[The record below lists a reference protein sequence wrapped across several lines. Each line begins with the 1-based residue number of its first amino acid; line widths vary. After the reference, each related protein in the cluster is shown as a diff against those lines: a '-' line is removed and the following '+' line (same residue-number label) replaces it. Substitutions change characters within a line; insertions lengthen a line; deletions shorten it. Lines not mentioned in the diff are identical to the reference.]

1 MGKLLL
7 AGGFLILAVTGY
19 GQVISPEIYQ
29 TEEDLLEGLQNGD
42 LTFDQYLELL
52 DLMRQ
57 REILGELDSQLVV
70 EIPDLDYSGMDT
82 ADNETQ
88 QRLGEYVQTALARKK
103 ESKGKVVLQH
113 RQRISEKSQ
122 PESYFRMR
130 AGNGG
135 SWNFFLESENEENE
149 NHIKRRAVEFNRT
162 NNWNIVLGNFNP
174 RYGLGVNVGY
184 RTYLNFSSENS
195 LKSENTFLFPF
206 WTRYNGIFSSY
217 QRRNHSVS
225 GFYSQNRFGSYKDQV
240 WAGEINLR
248 WRHLLVS
255 PIFSYQEI
263 SSGGSKFISKAGS
276 FFAKIIGE
284 EGEVGGELVVTNQ
297 REGGGVV
304 EAFWQ
309 PKGKFT
315 TQLLFWSYSRDFLH
329 PVSGGKALPDYRL
342 MELENLDLEHRSR
355 QAGETGFYFSNLV
368 RFNPRTRLDIAY
380 QQWKDGNSYFNK
392 NKARIGIGHWFK
404 RNLEV
409 RLKQYWEDDNL
420 AASFSERNTST
431 LVGTY
436 LFTEKTKLQVRL
448 NYRSSAIEGQN
459 VNSIWEEVI
468 FYFPVKKSLTSRL
481 RVRYRDEDISSGENS
496 SWDVYIGE
504 NVLLL
509 EKLALL
515 VEFVSKEYE
524 DFDREDLQVVRVRM
538 EWSL

>member
-1 MGKLLL
+1 LGKLLL
-7 AGGFLILAVTGY
+7 AGGFLILAATGF

-29 TEEDLLEGLQNGD
+29 TEEDLLEGLQNGE

-57 REILGELDSQLVV
+57 RETLGDLDSQLVV
-70 EIPDLDYSGMDT
+70 EIPDLDYSGLDT
-82 ADNETQ
+82 SDYEAKQKLAGYTQ
-88 QRLGEYVQTALARKK
+88 TVPVKKK
-103 ESKGKVVLQH
+103 ESRGVIVLQH
-113 RQRISEKSQ
+113 RQRISEESK
-122 PESYFRMR
+122 PESYFRVR

-135 SWNFFLESENEENE
+135 GWNFYLESENEENE
-149 NHIKRRAVEFNRT
+149 NRIKRRAIEFNRT

-184 RTYLNFSSENS
+184 RTYLNFSSDNS
-195 LKSENTFLFPF
+195 LEAENTFLFPF
-206 WTRYNGIFSSY
+206 WTRYNGIFASY
-217 QRRNHSVS
+217 QRRNHSAS

-248 WRHLLVS
+248 WRHSLVS

-263 SSGGSKFISKAGS
+263 SRGGSKFISKAGS
-276 FFAKIIGE
+276 IFAKIIGE
-284 EGEVGGELVVTNQ
+284 KGEMGGELVVTDQ
-297 REGGGVV
+297 KDKGGVV

-309 PKGKFT
+309 PGNKIT
-315 TQLLFWSYSRDFLH
+315 TQLLFWSYRQNFLH
-329 PVSGGKALPDYRL
+329 PVSRGKALPDYRL
-342 MELENLDLEHRSR
+342 MKLENLELEQRSR

-392 NKARIGIGHWFK
+392 NKARIGIGYWLK

-420 AASFSERNTST
+420 AASFPERKTST

-436 LFTEKTKLQVRL
+436 LFTENTKLQVRL
-448 NYRSSAIEGQN
+448 NYRQGTFEDEV
-459 VNSIWEEVI
+459 VNSTWEEII
-468 FYFPVKKSLTSRL
+468 FYFPVKKSLTSRV
-481 RVRYRDEDISSGENS
+481 RVRYRDDDIASGGNS
-496 SWDVYIGE
+496 SWNFYIDESIWLAE
-504 NVLLL
+504 NLRLL
-509 EKLALL
+509 A
-515 VEFVSKEYE
+515 EFVSKEYE
-524 DFDREDLQVVRVRM
+524 DLEREDLQVVRVRM

>member
-1 MGKLLL
+1 LGKLLL
-7 AGGFLILAVTGY
+7 AGGFFILAATGL
-19 GQVISPEIYQ
+19 GQIISPEIYQ
-29 TEEDLLEGLQNGD
+29 TEEDLLEGLQNGE

-57 REILGELDSQLVV
+57 KEMLGEVDTQLVLEV
-70 EIPDLDYSGMDT
+70 PDLDYSGLDT
-82 ADNETQ
+82 SDYETKQ
-88 QRLGEYVQTALARKK
+88 KLAGYTQTVPVKKK
-103 ESKGKVVLQH
+103 ETRGVIVLQH
-113 RQRISEKSQ
+113 RQRISEESQ

-135 SWNFFLESENEENE
+135 SWNFFVESENEENE
-149 NHIKRRAVEFNRT
+149 NRIKRRGIEFNRT

-184 RTYLNFSSENS
+184 RTYLNFSSDNS
-195 LKSENTFLFPF
+195 LESENTFLFPF
-206 WTRYNGIFSSY
+206 WTRYNGIFASY
-217 QRRNHSVS
+217 QRRNHSAS
-225 GFYSQNRFGSYKDQV
+225 GFYSQNRFGGYKDQV

-248 WRHLLVS
+248 WRHFLIS
-255 PIFSYQEI
+255 PILSYQEI
-263 SSGGSKFISKAGS
+263 SRGGSKFISKAGS
-276 FFAKIIGE
+276 IFAKINGE
-284 EGEVGGELVVTNQ
+284 KGEIGGELAVTDQ
-297 REGGGVV
+297 KEKGGVA

-309 PKGKFT
+309 PGKKIT
-315 TQLLFWSYSRDFLH
+315 SQVLFWSYSRDFLH

-342 MELENLDLEHRSR
+342 MELENLELEHRSK
-355 QAGETGFYFSNLV
+355 QVGETGFYFSNLV

-459 VNSIWEEVI
+459 VNSTWEEI
-468 FYFPVKKSLTSRL
+468 LLYFPVKTNLTSRL
-481 RVRYRDEDISSGENS
+481 RVRYRDDDISSGEHS
-496 SWDVYIGE
+496 SWSFYIDE
-504 NVLLL
+504 SFWLADNL
-509 EKLALL
+509 KLMA
-515 VEFVSKEYE
+515 EFVSKEYE
-524 DFDREDLQVVRVRM
+524 DLEREDLQVVRVRM